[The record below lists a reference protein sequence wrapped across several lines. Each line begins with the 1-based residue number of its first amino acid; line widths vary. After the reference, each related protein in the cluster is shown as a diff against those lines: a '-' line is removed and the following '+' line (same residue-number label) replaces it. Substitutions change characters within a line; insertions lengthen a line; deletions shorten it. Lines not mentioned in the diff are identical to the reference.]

1 MNMEEDLSARV
12 AVDEK
17 LFKRDFFTVCTS
29 NFLAYFSIYLIVPI
43 LPVYL
48 EGKGYSNALIGALMA
63 MFTVAALLRPLF
75 GRTADRHG
83 RRVVL
88 IWGTFALG
96 ASTFLYAA
104 FGSALP
110 LFFVRFL
117 NGIGLAAFHT
127 AAYAIIGDLAPS
139 SRRLQAIA
147 LFYMSVDLTIAIAPL
162 VAKAMQSAWGY
173 TPVYILAGCL
183 AGLAL
188 FTSLAVRETRS
199 NAGEKKEGK
208 HPRLKTT
215 ALQKAIFTNTMG
227 FTLTFGTLQTFIILS
242 SEAKGVDQAEL
253 FFTVFAVTLII
264 FRLGVGRKADRLPRR
279 PLIVASALTSLAG
292 LTIIAFAGN
301 FPVIILGSFI
311 YALGFAYLPTTMS
324 ALLLDHTP
332 VEDRGAALGIFM
344 AVFDVGIGLG
354 GIALGPLADLW
365 NYTAMYMVAAAI
377 AFAGLIYFIAG
388 ARTTRDEGGV

>member
-1 MNMEEDLSARV
+1 MSTGV
-12 AVDEK
+12 TVDEK
-17 LFKRDFFTVCTS
+17 LFKRDFVTICTS

-83 RRVVL
+83 RRIVL

-127 AAYAIIGDLAPS
+127 AAYAVIGDLAPS

-147 LFYMSVDLTIAIAPL
+147 LFYMSVDLTIATAPH
-162 VAKAMQSAWGY
+162 VAKAMEKAWGY

-183 AGLAL
+183 AMLAL
-188 FTSLAVRETRS
+188 FVSLGVRETR
-199 NAGEKKEGK
+199 GPGEEKKKGK
-208 HPRLKTT
+208 HPRIKTT
-215 ALQKAIFTNTMG
+215 PLQRAIFANTMG
-227 FTLTFGTLQTFIILS
+227 FTLTFGALQTFIILS
-242 SEAKGVDQAEL
+242 SEARGVDQAEW
-253 FFTVFAVTLII
+253 FFTVFAVTLIV
-264 FRLGVGRKADRLPRR
+264 FRLGMGRKADRLPRR
-279 PLIVASALTSLAG
+279 PLIVTSALFSLAG
-292 LTIIAFAGN
+292 LVVIAFAGN
-301 FPVIILGSFI
+301 FPIIIAGSFI
-311 YALGFAYLPTTMS
+311 YALGFAYLPTTLS

-332 VEDRGAALGIFM
+332 VSDRGGALGIFM

-377 AFAGLIYFIAG
+377 ALAGLIFFLSEAM
-388 ARTTRDEGGV
+388 RSRGGNA